1 MKLLVIGGARFS
13 GRALTELALARGYE
27 VTLFHRTPTEL
38 FPEAEHVI
46 GDRDQGIEPLR
57 GHVFDAVVDTCG
69 YVPRAVRA
77 STELL
82 STSEWYGFISSLSA
96 HPEDLPPGA
105 TEDAPIF
112 EAPFPDTEDVTDE
125 TYGPLKVA
133 CEQQVIDI
141 FGDRACVIR
150 PGFIVGPNDPTDR
163 FTYWVRRGAAG
174 GEMLAPAPADYGLQW
189 VDARDLAA
197 FVLHLAEHATP
208 GVFGVVDRAPT
219 MTLGELVAEAATAGG
234 ADTRVTWVDEA
245 FISSAFGGDDHEGDD
260 GDDPHEAFP
269 LWWPEAPGFHAFD
282 PSRAFEAGLSCRP
295 PSETVSDTLAWDR
308 ARQQAPL
315 VAGLCPER
323 ERHLLAQWREADR

>member
-13 GRALTELALARGYE
+13 GRALTELALERGHE

-46 GDRDQGIEPLR
+46 GDRDR
-57 GHVFDAVVDTCG
+57 GVDALDGRTFDAVVDTCG

-77 STELL
+77 SADLL
-82 STSEWYGFISSLSA
+82 ATSGWYGFISSLSA

-105 TEDAPIF
+105 NEDSPIF

-133 CEQQVIDI
+133 CERQVTEV

-163 FTYWVRRGAAG
+163 FTYWVRRGASGA
-174 GEMLAPAPADYGLQW
+174 EMLAPAPADYGLQW
-189 VDARDLAA
+189 VDARDLAT
-197 FVLHLAEHATP
+197 FVLNLAEARIS

-219 MTLGELVAEAATAGG
+219 MTLGELIAEAALAAG
-234 ADTRVTWVDEA
+234 ADTPVSWADEEFVA
-245 FISSAFGGDDHEGDD
+245 SVFAGEEA

-282 PSRAFEAGLSCRP
+282 PARAFEAGLSCRS
-295 PSETVSDTLAWDR
+295 PSETVRDTLAWDR

-315 VAGLCPER
+315 LAGLSPER
-323 ERHLLAQWREADR
+323 EQHLLAEWRETGR